1 MPVVGTAGH
10 VDHGKST
17 LVQALTGR
25 DPDRWAEEKKR
36 GLTIDLGF
44 AWTTLPSGTEVGFVD
59 VPGHER
65 FIKNML
71 AGIDAITVA
80 LFVVAADEGWM
91 PQSEEHLAILDLL
104 GVDHGIIALTRADLV
119 DEDTLEIVALEIDD
133 RLASTSLQGSPIIAT
148 AAPEGRGI
156 EELRTAIDTAL
167 AATSIADLNRPR
179 LWVDRSFSIS
189 GAGTVVTGT
198 LVDGAIEIDDLL
210 TLFPAGSASRVRS
223 IQSHERSLD
232 RVGPG
237 NRTALNL
244 VGIERDAIDRGSM
257 LGREGEWFLT
267 RRFMGTATTVRSLG
281 SPIRERGAFHLHLGS
296 GSWPAR
302 IRLLEAETLKGTGG
316 ILIEV
321 DTPLPVRW
329 GDRFILREVGRK
341 AVVAG
346 GVVLDPAPPPK
357 ARHAASAL
365 SVLRAAT
372 TPDEAADA
380 FLTGRGTSP
389 LGDLAAQTGGGIPD
403 AALVSRS
410 RAFSAAQVS
419 RLLAAMAEVVD
430 GFHDANPLRPGIP
443 KARLAEHIGVHADD
457 LESLLGRATELEETG
472 AEIRRVGFGAD
483 LGAEDQ
489 KIWETALA
497 ALRQAG
503 FSPPRRIELALGLEL
518 EHSLVRSGSVIE
530 VSSELIYL
538 PDVLDAIIERAG
550 ELPEGFTVAD
560 FRDALGITRKH
571 AIPLLEWMDTAGVT
585 IRDGDGRRINP
596 RKD

>member
-44 AWTTLPSGTEVGFVD
+44 AWTTLPSGIEAGFVD

-104 GVDHGIIALTRADLV
+104 GVDHGVVALTRADLV

-156 EELRTAIDTAL
+156 EELRAAIDTAL
-167 AATSIADLNRPR
+167 AATSITDLDRPR

-198 LVDGAIEIDDLL
+198 LVDGPIGIDESL
-210 TLFPAGSASRVRS
+210 TLFPAGTVGRVRS

-232 RVGPG
+232 RVEPG
-237 NRTALNL
+237 NRAALNL
-244 VGIERDAIDRGSM
+244 VGLERDAIDRGSM
-257 LGREGEWFLT
+257 LGREDEWFVT

-302 IRLLEAETLKGTGG
+302 IRLLESRSGG
-316 ILIEV
+316 EIGSFCA
-321 DTPLPVRW
+321 RSA
-329 GDRFILREVGRK
+329 GRRSSP
-341 AVVAG
+341 AAG
-346 GVVLDPAPPPK
+346 CWIRP
-357 ARHAASAL
+357 RH
-365 SVLRAAT
+365 
-372 TPDEAADA
+372 E
-380 FLTGRGTSP
+380 GRGM
-389 LGDLAAQTGGGIPD
+389 L
-403 AALVSRS
+403 
-410 RAFSAAQVS
+410 
-419 RLLAAMAEVVD
+419 
-430 GFHDANPLRPGIP
+430 
-443 KARLAEHIGVHADD
+443 
-457 LESLLGRATELEETG
+457 
-472 AEIRRVGFGAD
+472 
-483 LGAEDQ
+483 
-489 KIWETALA
+489 
-497 ALRQAG
+497 
-503 FSPPRRIELALGLEL
+503 
-518 EHSLVRSGSVIE
+518 
-530 VSSELIYL
+530 
-538 PDVLDAIIERAG
+538 
-550 ELPEGFTVAD
+550 
-560 FRDALGITRKH
+560 
-571 AIPLLEWMDTAGVT
+571 
-585 IRDGDGRRINP
+585 
-596 RKD
+596 

>member
-44 AWTTLPSGTEVGFVD
+44 AWTTLPSGIEAGFVD

-104 GVDHGIIALTRADLV
+104 GIDHGIVALTRADLV
-119 DEDTLEIVALEIDD
+119 DADTLEIATLEIDD
-133 RLASTSLQGSPIIAT
+133 RLAATSLQGSPIIAT

-156 EELRTAIDTAL
+156 EELRAAIDTAL
-167 AATSIADLNRPR
+167 AATSITDLGRPR

-198 LVDGAIEIDDLL
+198 LVDGAIEIDDSL
-210 TLFPAGSASRVRS
+210 TLFPARSAGRVRS
-223 IQSHERSLD
+223 IQSHERALD
-232 RVGPG
+232 RVEPG
-237 NRTALNL
+237 NRAALNL
-244 VGIERDAIDRGSM
+244 VGMERDAIDRGSM
-257 LGREGEWFLT
+257 LGREHEWFLT

-302 IRLLEAETLKGTGG
+302 IRLLEAETLEGTGG

-346 GVVLDPAPPPK
+346 GRVLDPAPPRK
-357 ARHAASAL
+357 ARSAASAL
-365 SVLRAAT
+365 GELRAAT
-372 TPDEAADA
+372 TAEEAADA
-380 FLTGRGTSP
+380 LLAGRGTYP
-389 LGDLAAQTGGGIPD
+389 LDDLAAQTGGGSPN
-403 AALVSRS
+403 AALVSRK
-410 RAFSAAQVS
+410 RAFSVAQVS
-419 RLLAAMAEVVD
+419 SLLAAMAESVD

-443 KARLAEHIGVHADD
+443 KARLAEQIGVHADD
-457 LESLLGRATELEETG
+457 LEPLLGLTTELEETE
-472 AEIRRVGFGAD
+472 AEVRRVGFGAD
-483 LGAEDQ
+483 LGDMDQ
-489 KIWETALA
+489 QVWETTLA
-497 ALRQAG
+497 ALRKAG
-503 FSPPRRIELALGLEL
+503 FSPPRRVELELGLEL
-518 EHSLVRSGSVIE
+518 EHALVRRGSVVE
-530 VSSELIYL
+530 VSNELIYL
-538 PDVLDAIIERAG
+538 PEILDRIVERAR
-550 ELPEGFTVAD
+550 ELPDGFTVAD

-571 AIPLLEWMDTAGVT
+571 AIPLLEWMDVHGVT
-585 IRDGDGRRINP
+585 IRDGDGRQI

>member
-44 AWTTLPSGTEVGFVD
+44 AWTTLPSGTEAGFVD

-104 GVDHGIIALTRADLV
+104 GIDHGIVALTRADLV
-119 DEDTLEIVALEIDD
+119 DADTLDIATLEIDD
-133 RLASTSLQGSPIIAT
+133 RLAATSLQGSPIIAT

-156 EELRTAIDTAL
+156 EELRAAIDTAL
-167 AATSIADLNRPR
+167 AATTITDLDRPR

-198 LVDGAIEIDDLL
+198 LVDGAIEIDDSL
-210 TLFPAGSASRVRS
+210 TLFPAGSAGRVRS
-223 IQSHERSLD
+223 IQSHERALD
-232 RVGPG
+232 RVEPG
-237 NRTALNL
+237 NRAALNL
-244 VGIERDAIDRGSM
+244 VGMERDAIDRGSM
-257 LGREGEWFLT
+257 LGREHEWFLT

-302 IRLLEAETLKGTGG
+302 IRLLEAETLEGTGG

-346 GVVLDPAPPPK
+346 GRVLDPAPPRK
-357 ARHAASAL
+357 ARNAASAL
-365 SVLRAAT
+365 GELRAAT
-372 TPDEAADA
+372 TAEEAADA
-380 FLTGRGTSP
+380 LLAGRGTYP
-389 LGDLAAQTGGGIPD
+389 IDDLAAQTGGGSPN
-403 AALVSRS
+403 AALVSRK
-410 RAFSAAQVS
+410 RAFSVAQVS
-419 RLLAAMAEVVD
+419 SLLAAMAESVD

-443 KARLAEHIGVHADD
+443 KARLAEQIGVHADD
-457 LESLLGRATELEETG
+457 LEPLLGLTTELEETE
-472 AEIRRVGFGAD
+472 AEVRRVGFGAD
-483 LGAEDQ
+483 LGDMDQ
-489 KIWETALA
+489 QAWETALA
-497 ALRQAG
+497 ALRKAG
-503 FSPPRRIELALGLEL
+503 FSPPRRVELELGLEL
-518 EHSLVRSGSVIE
+518 EHALIRRGSVVE
-530 VSSELIYL
+530 VSNELIYL
-538 PDVLDAIIERAG
+538 SEILDRIVERAR
-550 ELPEGFTVAD
+550 ELPDGFTVAD

-571 AIPLLEWMDTAGVT
+571 AIPLLEWMDAHGVT
-585 IRDGDGRRINP
+585 IRDGDGRQI